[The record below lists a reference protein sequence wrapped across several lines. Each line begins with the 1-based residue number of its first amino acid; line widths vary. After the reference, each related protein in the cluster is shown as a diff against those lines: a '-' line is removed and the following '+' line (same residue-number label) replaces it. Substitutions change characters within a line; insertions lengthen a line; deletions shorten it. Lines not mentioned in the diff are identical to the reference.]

1 MKAFSGKPYIF
12 VLAGILAMGIGGA
25 AFADKTSV
33 SIDAPDTAKKGSVIV
48 ITVKVSHNGNNF
60 MHYTDWVSLRVNG
73 AEVKRWKFSSGAK
86 PESENFT
93 RQVEY
98 KVEGPVSIEAE
109 GNCNIHGSA
118 GKAVKTVLVK

>member
-1 MKAFSGKPYIF
+1 MKAFSGKLYFF
-12 VLAGILAMGIGGA
+12 VFAGILTLGIGGA

-48 ITVKVSHNGNNF
+48 ITVKVIHSGNNF
-60 MHYTDWVSLRVNG
+60 MHYTDWVSIRVNG
-73 AEVKRWKFSSGAK
+73 AEVKRWKFGSGSR
-86 PESENFT
+86 PENETFT